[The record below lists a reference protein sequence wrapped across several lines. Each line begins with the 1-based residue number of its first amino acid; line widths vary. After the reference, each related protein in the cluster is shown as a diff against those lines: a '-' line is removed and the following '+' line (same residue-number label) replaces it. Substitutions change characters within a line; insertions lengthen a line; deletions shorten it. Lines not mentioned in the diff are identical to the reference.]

1 VCVRVCVR
9 EKGIYTRPSRLG
21 MTRVPMEIGA
31 LEEPLGAGYDERAQ
45 CHATEREG
53 GREGGSVCV
62 CERERVPS
70 ATQQRARAREG
81 EGERDTQREDTDP
94 LRTTGQT

>member
-45 CHATEREG
+45 CHATEREREG
-53 GREGGSVCV
+53 GRERESVCV
-62 CERERVPS
+62 FVCVRECPVPRNKEQEPERGKERETHR
-70 ATQQRARAREG
+70 G
-81 EGERDTQREDTDP
+81 
-94 LRTTGQT
+94 RTRTP